1 VTSGLLF
8 AATTKSSGSSS
19 SSLIFLVVILALG
32 GFLFFSSRKR
42 KAASQNMQTQLKV
55 GSSIMTTSGLYA
67 KVVGI
72 ADDGVTLEVA
82 PGVYSKYARQAI
94 SRVLDAPEG
103 AEPLADDDTESG
115 DGDGPSIDLN
125 KEPPTNP

>member
-1 VTSGLLF
+1 VVL
-8 AATTKSSGSSS
+8 AASKSSGGS

-32 GFLFFSSRKR
+32 AFLFMSSRKR
-42 KAASQNMQTQLKV
+42 KSAAQNMQTALKV
-55 GSSIMTTSGLYA
+55 GSSIMTTAGLYA
-67 KVVGI
+67 KVVAI

-103 AEPLADDDTESG
+103 AEPLGDEDSG
-115 DGDGPSIDLN
+115 SGEGDPPSIDLN
-125 KEPPTNP
+125 KEPPNNP

>member
-1 VTSGLLF
+1 VVL
-8 AATTKSSGSSS
+8 AASKSSGGSS

-32 GFLFFSSRKR
+32 AFLFMSSRRR
-42 KAASQNMQTQLKV
+42 KASAQNMQTALKV
-55 GSSIMTTSGLYA
+55 GSQIMTTAGLYA
-67 KVVGI
+67 KVIAI

-103 AEPLADDDTESG
+103 AEPLGDEDTGSG
-115 DGDGPSIDLN
+115 EGDPPSIDLN
-125 KEPPTNP
+125 KEPPNTP